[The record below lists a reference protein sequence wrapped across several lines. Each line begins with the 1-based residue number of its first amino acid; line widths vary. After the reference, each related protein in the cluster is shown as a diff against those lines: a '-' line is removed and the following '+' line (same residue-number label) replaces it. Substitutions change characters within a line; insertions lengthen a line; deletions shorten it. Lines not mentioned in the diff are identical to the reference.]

1 MRDKRHEITG
11 ILAVV
16 TCCVMLLSSC
26 SRSGSPH
33 TSVSSESPSASASQ
47 TGARLASSLKAYT
60 QSILDADKQSQ
71 KMGDKQRNVVEKAA
85 KGDGTVSRADYEQA
99 WANYKQ
105 CIVSRGWTSPN
116 LREADGLY
124 AEPPINAEN
133 MTEAQTT
140 KLSQDT
146 DYCATTY
153 VVDVDQ
159 LYRTQV
165 ANPTLSTANVQLIVK
180 CLVASGVVSSD
191 YTAEEFQKDSSSLD
205 FSDSKVQSCLI
216 KYGYHAVDASK
227 EKDSLWKPIG

>member
-1 MRDKRHEITG
+1 MKPKMMHVVAVGLAMAMMLSACSMR
-11 ILAVV
+11 
-16 TCCVMLLSSC
+16 
-26 SRSGSPH
+26 
-33 TSVSSESPSASASQ
+33 TSAQKQETTSSPSVSASQ
-47 TGARLASSLKAYT
+47 TGASLASSLKAYA

-71 KMGDKQRNVVEKAA
+71 KMGDEQRNVVEKAA
-85 KGDGTVSRADYEQA
+85 KGDGAVSRADYEQA

-105 CIVSRGWTSPN
+105 CIVNRGWTSPN

-191 YTAEEFQKDSSSLD
+191 YTTEEFQKDSSSLD

-227 EKDSLWKPIG
+227 EKDSLWKPMG

>member
-26 SRSGSPH
+26 SHPGSPH
-33 TSVSSESPSASASQ
+33 TSVSSESPSAPQ
-47 TGARLASSLKAYT
+47 TGARLASSLKAYA

-71 KMGDKQRNVVEKAA
+71 KMGDEQRNVVEKAA

-133 MTEAQTT
+133 MTEAQMT
-140 KLSQDT
+140 KLFQDT
-146 DYCATTY
+146 DYCARTY

-180 CLVASGVVSSD
+180 CLVANGVVSSD

-216 KYGYHAVDASK
+216 KYGYHAVDGTK
-227 EKDSLWKPIG
+227 EKDSLWKPMG

>member
-26 SRSGSPH
+26 SHPGSPH
-33 TSVSSESPSASASQ
+33 TSVSSESPSASQ
-47 TGARLASSLKAYT
+47 TGARLASSLKAYA

-71 KMGDKQRNVVEKAA
+71 KMGDEQRNVVEKAA
-85 KGDGTVSRADYEQA
+85 KGDSTVSRADYEQA

-133 MTEAQTT
+133 MTEAQMT

-146 DYCATTY
+146 DYCARTY

-165 ANPTLSTANVQLIVK
+165 ANPTLSKANVQLIVK
-180 CLVASGVVSSD
+180 CLVANGVVSSD
-191 YTAEEFQKDSSSLD
+191 YTAEEFQKDSSGLD

-216 KYGYHAVDASK
+216 KYGYHAVDGTK
-227 EKDSLWKPIG
+227 EKDSLWKPMG